1 MSKEMTK
8 DEKRACQVVMDAVG
22 FYVEN
27 DNSNADFG
35 IDVVYDEDNYVDSI
49 TIEEYGDTGYYDE
62 AGGPV
67 IEIIRKYKVEI
78 VVTEID

>member
-1 MSKEMTK
+1 MSKEMSK

-27 DNSNADFG
+27 DNSNNDFG
-35 IDVVYDEDNYVDSI
+35 IEATYDEDDYVDSI
-49 TIEEYGDTGYYDE
+49 SVEEYGDTGYYDE
-62 AGGPV
+62 AGEPV
-67 IEIIRKYKVEI
+67 VDIIRKYKAEI